1 MPEENKYVLRHEWID
16 ANGRIYGKIN
26 QNEIK
31 YNEKFAEL
39 NTKIEKQT
47 DIAERTLESQV
58 RQERHQENLTGTMGK
73 FVDDFVAIKY
83 KVNSHDEKLKSVQST
98 LDERQKGNVQII
110 GYIISG
116 VVAIICAAFGFAQV
130 FF

>member
-1 MPEENKYVLRHEWID
+1 MPEENKFVLRHEWVD
-16 ANGRIYGKIN
+16 SNGRIYEKIN

-47 DIAERTLESQV
+47 DIAERSLESQE
-58 RQERHQENLTGTMGK
+58 RQERHQEKLSDTMGK

-116 VVAIICAAFGFAQV
+116 VVAIIVAAFGFAQV

>member
-16 ANGRIYGKIN
+16 GTGRIYEKIN

-31 YNEKFAEL
+31 YNKKFDEL

-47 DIAERTLESQV
+47 DIAERTLESQI
-58 RQERHQENLTGTMGK
+58 RQERHQEKLSDKMGK